1 MKSNTTQKRGLL
13 TVSLGISLDFLFLLD
28 AAAVGVCLGSL
39 DEFVSKDF
47 SDILEVLKSSI
58 SGVLSDIVNGLVD
71 SSERGDINGLSLDT
85 TSGADSGG
93 ILSGATVS
101 DGVDDDL
108 EGVLTGLELDDLHG
122 LSHDSHSLNLLTSV
136 SAVEGDAAHNSL
148 DDGAGG
154 FLEGSQLVTASGVGN
169 ENSRLGGEDRN
180 VVFEAGV
187 ADGKFT
193 VGPLA
198 EKFGLGCEGHLKVLL
213 AYFAR
218 FPCFI
223 LFGFL
228 K

>member
-85 TSGADSGG
+85 TTGSDSGRVFSSTAIG
-93 ILSGATVS
+93 N
-101 DGVDDDL
+101 GVDDDL
-108 EGVLTGLELDDLHG
+108 ERILTGLELDDLHG
-122 LSHDSHSLNLLTSV
+122 LSHNSHSFDLLTSV
-136 SAVEGDAAHNSL
+136 STVECNTTHNSL
-148 DDGAGG
+148 DNRASS
-154 FLEGSQLVTASGVGN
+154 FLEGSQLVTASSMGN
-169 ENSRLGGEDRN
+169 ENSRFGGEDGD
-180 VVFEAGV
+180 VVFETGV
-187 ADGKFT
+187 ADGKFA

-198 EKFGLGCEGHLKVLL
+198 EKFWLGCEGHLKVLL

-223 LFGFL
+223 LF
-228 K
+228 